1 MINRQQKA
9 YESVE
14 VAGVGQ
20 LPIELSSQSAS
31 PRSHKAVAPERAAIN
46 YASTAPFI
54 SLRRPLWLPE
64 RVWPFQTST
73 LEVDGSEIAVTDVG
87 QGPVLLFVHTGFW
100 SFIWRD
106 VISRLSSDFRCIC
119 FDAPGTGQSS
129 RLPVRS
135 ISLEKASQ
143 ALTAVIEALNLTD
156 ITLVVHDLGG
166 PSGIAGAARVQER
179 IRGLCAVNAF
189 AWKPSGMPFRGM
201 LALMGSAAMR
211 EFDALTGIL
220 PRITSSAFG
229 VGRHLDASS
238 RKAFYAGTGRQG
250 VRAFHGY
257 LRDTRKA
264 GAIYE
269 QLDRAL
275 TGPFRTL
282 PLLTIFGERND
293 PLGFQPRWKQL
304 FSDARQVV
312 VSKGNHFPMCDDPD
326 LVAVSIRE
334 WHRDRVAPTLGRG
347 N

>member
-1 MINRQQKA
+1 MTDRRKGS
-9 YESVE
+9 YELGM
-14 VAGVGQ
+14 VAAAEPSPMQPSGRA
-20 LPIELSSQSAS
+20 AS
-31 PRSHKAVAPERAAIN
+31 PAFPTAVSNAGRGSNPIWAA
-46 YASTAPFI
+46 SLKP
-54 SLRRPLWLPE
+54 LRRPQWLPE

-73 LEVDGSEIAVTDVG
+73 LKVDGSNIAITDVG

-106 VISRLSSDFRCIC
+106 VISRLASDFRCIC
-119 FDAPGTGQSS
+119 FDAPGTGQSD
-129 RLPVRS
+129 RLPVRR
-135 ISLEKASQ
+135 ISLERASR
-143 ALTAVIEALNLTD
+143 ALNAVIQALNLTD

-189 AWKPSGMPFRGM
+189 AWKPSGIPFRGM
-201 LALMGSAAMR
+201 LALMGSNVMR
-211 EFDALTGIL
+211 EFDVLSGIL

-229 VGRHLDASS
+229 VGRHLDAAS
-238 RKAFYAGTGRQG
+238 RKAFYAGIGRQG

-257 LRDTRKA
+257 LRDARKA
-264 GAIYE
+264 GALYE

-275 TGPFRTL
+275 AGPFRTL

-304 FSDARQVV
+304 FSDARQVM
-312 VSKGNHFPMCDDPD
+312 VSKGNHFPMCDDPN
-326 LVAVSIRE
+326 LVAESIRE